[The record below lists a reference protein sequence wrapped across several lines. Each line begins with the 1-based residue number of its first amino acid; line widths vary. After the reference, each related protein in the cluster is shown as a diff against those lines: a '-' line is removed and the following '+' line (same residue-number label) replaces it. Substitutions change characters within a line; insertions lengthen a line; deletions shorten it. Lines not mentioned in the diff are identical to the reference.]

1 MGWYLRKSVKFGPL
15 RINFSKRGV
24 GVSAGIKGFRV
35 GTGPRGPY
43 VAGGRGGIYFRQRL
57 GGAKHAAARAATP
70 TPTAASRAPHL
81 LSAQTVPPNMPPP
94 PLTSPT
100 GQPLVPP
107 PAAPPVEREIRPPR
121 YPAWALFALTGA
133 FALSWLLAIIASA
146 PSSASTTSTTAIT
159 NPVLQAI
166 FDIAIV
172 LNIGVQVAV
181 CVLDWHGFT
190 TLDGRIVWAR
200 LYGWRRVGLIVAYL
214 CVWIMPGVYLGF
226 ACRDWLVTT
235 RTANQRAPL
244 EQQRRISELESE
256 LGILPQTDGE
266 CRICH
271 KPLQAGAQFCTYC
284 RAPVKEQARVC
295 PACGAAALPDGQF
308 CPKCGAEL

>member
-1 MGWYLRKSVKFGPL
+1 M
-15 RINFSKRGV
+15 RINFSRRGI
-24 GVSAGIKGFRV
+24 GVSAGVKGFRV

-57 GGAKHAAARAATP
+57 GGAKHAATRAAPFTP
-70 TPTAASRAPHL
+70 APRL
-81 LSAQTVPPNMPPP
+81 LSAQAAPQSPSMPPP
-94 PLTSPT
+94 PRTSPT
-100 GQPLVPP
+100 GQPIVTPPAVPP
-107 PAAPPVEREIRPPR
+107 PQSEIRPPR
-121 YPAWALFALTGA
+121 YPAWALFTLSGA
-133 FALSWLLAIIASA
+133 FALSWLLAIIAAA
-146 PSSASTTSTTAIT
+146 PSSESSSSTAIT

-166 FDIAIV
+166 FDIAVALI
-172 LNIGVQVAV
+172 IGVQVAV
-181 CVLDWHGFT
+181 CALDWHGFT
-190 TLDGRIVWAR
+190 TLDERIVWAR
-200 LYGWRRVGLIVAYL
+200 LQRWPRIGLIVAYL

-235 RTANQRAPL
+235 RATNERAPL

-256 LGILPQTDGE
+256 LGILPQTEGA

-271 KPLQAGAQFCTYC
+271 KPLQVGAQFCTYC
-284 RAPVKEQARVC
+284 RAPVQERARVC